1 MGVYED
7 LLRRKKII
15 EDKQGNVT
23 VNAVVNKSVRDKLTD
38 NTIQTYQK
46 DEESNR
52 NAIAQMSNALKNAA
66 KDTIWERMQSII
78 SNKPSSSNF
87 MENFRTNL
95 IQNTVNKDNNKNE
108 NIYDNSITNDAK
120 NTFKNLILG
129 GKQGAMQML
138 KGIET
143 QTEANKGYQNKKEAQ
158 FYNSR
163 NVSDMVK
170 AQAKSES
177 NDILNNM
184 IKNKI
189 NNNSLNTA
197 DYGIGNIDLNNRPV
211 YKNEDGSISTVRSM
225 SFWDDDEQKEILVPT
240 IAFDKD
246 GKAISLTDDEAIDR
260 YYKTGEY
267 LGKFD
272 NYKEADK
279 YAEKLHESQEKI
291 YTNNSDNTIINKSAL
306 LKLNDESV
314 KNELDKY
321 KNSISDGKID
331 TNLTRNYLQN
341 NIDKTTEE
349 IQENTDKINNKTVK
363 EANEQIVPAIGQ
375 MGAGMVASA
384 VNPAVG
390 MMYFTES
397 ATGGYYDDAKQR
409 GMNDDEARK
418 YSTIMGAMEGATE
431 QIGIENL
438 SKAGKGIKALVKGT
452 GKETIKQG
460 AKEITQSSLKTVLKD
475 YGIGIADNIMQE
487 AIIDPIQEL
496 TAQTIAGKDK
506 AQWEGIGQKMLQDGI
521 NGGLVSA
528 ILGGTNLGI
537 QSCTGIVEKMQNNE
551 NVTQQELQTAV
562 KDAGQQLD
570 TPRMMMDSVEQQVN
584 KYKNYYSE
592 KNVSNLKEKA
602 ISEIK
607 ASKIK
612 EQTKSEMLNAVDSMN
627 IVDENSF
634 KSIQQTINA
643 ANKNELQTNATYQN
657 SSERKQNYMKYKND
671 RNAYDNSAV
680 NEVLEIIPTNRN
692 GNRTVKQ
699 WLQVA
704 DEIGKRVAGKSNTEI
719 EQIAYKSWFEEQP
732 TKSITKYD
740 NVSKTNVG
748 FQKLTSDDWINTI
761 NNAVLQEREKQ
772 QNTTQSKNSAI
783 EKIKPTKNKNAPDS
797 NIVENTTKIKGY
809 HGTDENF
816 DNFDL
821 KYFGKHDQGD
831 FGKAVYFSDNEN
843 TASKYGKNV
852 KQQDIELNNPY
863 IINTEEDYK
872 QLWSQLAK
880 ETDISKLDKTE
891 LKLLKDPYTSQEEKN
906 FMLYDKLNSEEK
918 ANAIQKLGYD
928 GVIDN
933 TYGQIAVFD
942 TDKINNIVNNQKTL
956 NNTTP
961 KTTIKEFNES
971 AKQYNIDY
979 QNEDLKEIKQM
990 FDKRGI
996 KAYFDD
1002 NTFKNNN
1009 EAFSVWKPTYDE
1021 QGNVS
1026 GREVVFNPKAQDTNT
1041 RVQELAIHELG
1052 HDLDLNEVQNMILKD
1067 ASKKENWEVA
1077 RKSLENTYKQAYE
1090 NDGIQISKDN
1100 FDKIVDE
1107 EATMSILQREL
1118 GNQEYVNR
1126 LVNQNQ
1132 SIAKKI
1138 YNWVV
1143 DKLNKFTGGKNEKL
1157 FWADI
1162 RNKFETAYNQE
1173 FSKNDSNLKYSVIYN
1188 EDGSFNRV
1196 KIDDNIFENNKQKS
1210 INNTIKDYLEDH
1222 INEYANIIE
1231 SGQKVYLGKDLPSEY
1246 AFSKSSQSLP
1256 LPNKLAKGRASSGL
1270 KEIIENAS
1278 NRIYEKNQKIKHNI
1292 DAKYGFYKYDTKF
1305 SFDHKGKEQ
1314 IYRGTIVIRNDANG
1328 KKYLYD
1334 ITNIKK
1340 IGSDLLP
1347 VASNSKKSSA
1357 IIGSSN
1363 DLPINSLSSTKQ
1375 NVNSKPLQKYSM
1387 QESENNSG
1395 SFNLQENKKKQ
1406 LDIIEKNNKMQDDYH
1421 TGIRKIEDIKTLAET
1436 LEDSDWQ
1443 GYEEF
1448 NPDYTKKMADE
1459 ALKTGKITVYSSY
1472 PIEQGVFVSPSKM
1485 EAESYSGNG
1494 KVYSKE
1500 ININDV
1506 AWIDPTQGQYA
1517 NTNQKYAV
1525 STKEWQQF
1533 LENNYQK
1540 QGDGKNLKEYN
1551 LPTREEVKKKLNLPT
1566 KENVNT
1572 QGESINW
1579 NEIERPERKIRKHYK
1594 SIIESSNTTKEAK
1607 SIAKKLMGT
1616 DTYVPETN
1624 KSQLAQADT
1633 RINNSSPETE
1643 LKSLMNRATTGGKIE
1658 AVDIAVGERL
1668 IQYYSKIGDK
1678 ANLQEAIQA
1687 TAMAGTNAG
1696 RTVQALSMLNHQ
1708 TPEGQA
1714 TWIQRS
1720 VDKMNNELAKKK
1732 GGTITKDSNGNVKI
1746 INKQGKDITDKVQL
1760 FDLTPEMIEKVV
1772 DSKDKQTMYE
1782 NIDSVYEELGNQ
1794 VPKSTIEK
1802 IDSWRYFSM
1811 LANPRTHIRNMVGN
1825 VAMGKTQRIKDKL
1838 AGGIEGVVSK
1848 FNPEMERTKTLMPA
1862 NSKTKEFA
1870 KSDVLNPDVQSM
1882 MELNENKY
1890 NPQSR
1895 LQNARR
1901 TFKSDIFEKSLG
1913 RLFDWNDKALEAEDA
1928 LGLKSAYKKA
1938 LSDYLTANKI
1948 DTDKITDAQ
1957 LSKARNYAVQQAKEA
1972 TFHQAN
1978 SIATAINQFSRKNK
1992 LTKGATD
1999 AVLPFVKTPMNVA
2012 KAGLEYNPLGLL
2024 KTITSDTVKLRKGN
2038 ISVNK
2043 YIDNLSKGLTGT
2055 GIAVLGYAL
2064 ADAGILKASGSDDD
2078 KKENYDEA
2086 IGKQS
2091 YSLQIGD
2098 KTYSLDWLAPV
2109 GIPLFTGAEA
2119 FSLKQSKQDEKSSI
2133 STEDNKETNKLINSL
2148 ENWANGMANAI
2159 SPMSEM
2165 SMISGLTSALTSY
2178 QQDSTQMIGSML
2190 TNAGKSYVNQF
2201 VPTLLGQTAKTMDK
2215 YERSTTSTKTGLLPK
2230 AIDQTK
2236 LQMMSKI
2243 PGLRQKLPTKTDIW
2257 GNELKQSPNIRERTF
2272 NNFINPATVKNIGNS
2287 KVDSEIDNLYNKSGN
2302 TNILPTKID
2311 KTYTINGQKYRMT
2324 DEEYAKYQKQ
2334 YGQTSYK
2341 LIENLIN
2348 AKDYK
2353 NLSAEQKETAIEN
2366 IYSYAK
2372 ECGKLNYAKT
2382 SKTEIKPST
2391 LYTTMEDLKKNG
2403 GNQSQYLEYIA
2414 KTKDITGENSSKQK
2428 IGILADS
2435 NYSDKTKEI
2444 IYKNTEGS
2452 KDKKVIVV
2460 DKLGLPVNEYL
2471 KYKTQKFVSD
2481 KDENGDAISGSKKEK
2496 VYEYLNN
2503 IPDEQ
2508 LSQDYKKIICKIEG
2522 TTNYDVNVIDIVNNK
2537 ENLTT
2542 NERKEIL
2549 TNLGF
2554 KIYENGKI
2562 KLSSKI
2568 PLARYVK

>member
-15 EDKQGNVT
+15 EDEQGNVT

-108 NIYDNSITNDAK
+108 NIYDNSITNDEK

-363 EANEQIVPAIGQ
+363 KANEQIVPAIGQ

-475 YGIGIADNIMQE
+475 YGISIADNIMQE

-528 ILGGTNLGI
+528 ILGGANLGI
-537 QSCTGIVEKMQNNE
+537 QSCTGVVEKLHSNQKITGQEIQN
-551 NVTQQELQTAV
+551 AV
-562 KDAGQQLD
+562 KDANQQLD
-570 TPRMMMDSVEQQVN
+570 TSKIMMDSVEQQVN
-584 KYKNYYSE
+584 KYKDYYTGKNLDSNTQDILNQAQNIINDNSTQNLQQNNTQNQINQQMQQVTPVQNE
-592 KNVSNLKEKA
+592 NVSNL
-602 ISEIK
+602 
-607 ASKIK
+607 
-612 EQTKSEMLNAVDSMN
+612 D
-627 IVDENSF
+627 
-634 KSIQQTINA
+634 INA
-643 ANKNELQTNATYQN
+643 NNLKENVLNE
-657 SSERKQNYMKYKND
+657 
-671 RNAYDNSAV
+671 
-680 NEVLEIIPTNRN
+680 
-692 GNRTVKQ
+692 
-699 WLQVA
+699 
-704 DEIGKRVAGKSNTEI
+704 
-719 EQIAYKSWFEEQP
+719 
-732 TKSITKYD
+732 
-740 NVSKTNVG
+740 
-748 FQKLTSDDWINTI
+748 I
-761 NNAVLQEREKQ
+761 NNTKQ
-772 QNTTQSKNSAI
+772 QNDILNNKELPMQSYRY
-783 EKIKPTKNKNAPDS
+783 EK
-797 NIVENTTKIKGY
+797 
-809 HGTDENF
+809 
-816 DNFDL
+816 
-821 KYFGKHDQGD
+821 
-831 FGKAVYFSDNEN
+831 SDN
-843 TASKYGKNV
+843 V
-852 KQQDIELNNPY
+852 
-863 IINTEEDYK
+863 
-872 QLWSQLAK
+872 
-880 ETDISKLDKTE
+880 
-891 LKLLKDPYTSQEEKN
+891 
-906 FMLYDKLNSEEK
+906 
-918 ANAIQKLGYD
+918 
-928 GVIDN
+928 
-933 TYGQIAVFD
+933 
-942 TDKINNIVNNQKTL
+942 KINNLRQDANKYFNNSEKARNYVNMLEKIITD
-956 NNTTP
+956 
-961 KTTIKEFNES
+961 K
-971 AKQYNIDY
+971 NIDIRLDA
-979 QNEDLKEIKQM
+979 NLKTV
-990 FDKRGI
+990 D
-996 KAYFDD
+996 
-1002 NTFKNNN
+1002 
-1009 EAFSVWKPTYDE
+1009 
-1021 QGNVS
+1021 
-1026 GREVVFNPKAQDTNT
+1026 GRIANGSYSNGVITINPNSNRAG
-1041 RVQELAIHELG
+1041 EFIAIHELTHAIG
-1052 HDLDLNEVQNMILKD
+1052 TKQMKNIVQKYRQSNLEFDTAVKSLLQNYNTTELTEEAMADVAGQLFGNQEFINNLAKTEPNIFKKIYNEIKYLWHQFTGYKNQDQFINDLQYKWEQAYRNKEQFNESTNYSI
-1067 ASKKENWEVA
+1067 AGI
-1077 RKSLENTYKQAYE
+1077 KSLENIRDNTRLYNSGISSYNQAQQMANQNISNEQIRQKTGWFQDRNGDWKYEFSDKDMSIKENIKLQNGKTYKLG
-1090 NDGIQISKDN
+1090 D
-1100 FDKIVDE
+1100 
-1107 EATMSILQREL
+1107 ILKHDTLFEL
-1118 GNQEYVNR
+1118 YPE
-1126 LVNQNQ
+1126 
-1132 SIAKKI
+1132 
-1138 YNWVV
+1138 
-1143 DKLNKFTGGKNEKL
+1143 
-1157 FWADI
+1157 
-1162 RNKFETAYNQE
+1162 
-1173 FSKNDSNLKYSVIYN
+1173 LKQLI
-1188 EDGSFNRV
+1188 V
-1196 KIDDNIFENNKQKS
+1196 KIDNTNKISGNYNKNSKTITLSNQLLNNSKRLEGTLIHEIQHTIQEIEDFENGTTSKLSKERYYNSLGEIEADNTRKRFIDEKYNNKDIGNEAPESSKANPKHRNYDNY
-1210 INNTIKDYLEDH
+1210 INNRTTLDKVKDSMFKYFKGLGDSNEVFQGNNQKNIQQDIRLVDDGRNGRYLE
-1222 INEYANIIE
+1222 
-1231 SGQKVYLGKDLPSEY
+1231 
-1246 AFSKSSQSLP
+1246 
-1256 LPNKLAKGRASSGL
+1256 
-1270 KEIIENAS
+1270 
-1278 NRIYEKNQKIKHNI
+1278 
-1292 DAKYGFYKYDTKF
+1292 
-1305 SFDHKGKEQ
+1305 
-1314 IYRGTIVIRNDANG
+1314 
-1328 KKYLYD
+1328 
-1334 ITNIKK
+1334 
-1340 IGSDLLP
+1340 
-1347 VASNSKKSSA
+1347 
-1357 IIGSSN
+1357 
-1363 DLPINSLSSTKQ
+1363 
-1375 NVNSKPLQKYSM
+1375 
-1387 QESENNSG
+1387 ESENNSG
-1395 SFNLQENKKKQ
+1395 SFSMQDNQGRTLTKEQQEYFKDVSQKLKDENGNIKEYYHGTQRADRVGNYFDPNKATSGPMAFFTDNSNIAKSYSENKQDTSISREADTEYDLFKANGKDLDSYWNSLTKQQQEKINKKGRAIGFDENYENIVYDENHDSFSGQ
-1406 LDIIEKNNKMQDDYH
+1406 YDYYLKNEEHNNGIKALYDVFIQD
-1421 TGIRKIEDIKTLAET
+1421 GNLFGEDMAKFKDVLTLA
-1436 LEDSDWQ
+1436 
-1443 GYEEF
+1443 G
-1448 NPDYTKKMADE
+1448 
-1459 ALKTGKITVYSSY
+1459 
-1472 PIEQGVFVSPSKM
+1472 
-1485 EAESYSGNG
+1485 
-1494 KVYSKE
+1494 
-1500 ININDV
+1500 INDV
-1506 AWIDPTQGQYA
+1506 EYLDPYKIDSKVYNVYLKIKNPFDTSSISSEIFKELDKASKHAPTQIGYSADQWDKSNITPIQWMNRLKDDIENGTTHA
-1517 NTNQKYAV
+1517 WTSIPDWVTNVLKNNGYDGIVDNGGKNGGEKHQVVIPFYSNQIKNIDNLNPTDNPDIRY
-1525 STKEWQQF
+1525 SQNNETWQQYIDK
-1533 LENNYQK
+1533 NYK
-1540 QGDGKNLKEYN
+1540 PTGTRTNLKEVR
-1551 LPTREEVKKKLNLPT
+1551 LPTKEDVKTKLNLPT

>member
-15 EDKQGNVT
+15 EDEQGNVT

-78 SNKPSSSNF
+78 SNKPTSSSNF

-120 NTFKNLILG
+120 NTFKNLILS

-143 QTEANKGYQNKKEAQ
+143 QTEANRDYKNKKEVQ

-163 NVSDMVK
+163 NVSEMVK

-184 IKNKI
+184 IKKKI
-189 NNNSLNTA
+189 NNNSSNTA

-363 EANEQIVPAIGQ
+363 KANEQIVPAIGQ

-438 SKAGKGIKALVKGT
+438 SKAGKGLKALIKGT
-452 GKETIKQG
+452 GKEALEQG

-506 AQWEGIGQKMLQDGI
+506 AQWEGIGQKMLQDGV

-783 EKIKPTKNKNAPDS
+783 EKIKPTIKN
-797 NIVENTTKIKGY
+797 
-809 HGTDENF
+809 
-816 DNFDL
+816 
-821 KYFGKHDQGD
+821 
-831 FGKAVYFSDNEN
+831 
-843 TASKYGKNV
+843 
-852 KQQDIELNNPY
+852 
-863 IINTEEDYK
+863 
-872 QLWSQLAK
+872 
-880 ETDISKLDKTE
+880 
-891 LKLLKDPYTSQEEKN
+891 
-906 FMLYDKLNSEEK
+906 
-918 ANAIQKLGYD
+918 
-928 GVIDN
+928 
-933 TYGQIAVFD
+933 
-942 TDKINNIVNNQKTL
+942 
-956 NNTTP
+956 
-961 KTTIKEFNES
+961 FNES

-1026 GREVVFNPKAQDTNT
+1026 GREVVFNPKAQDTNA

-1067 ASKKENWEVA
+1067 ASKKENWEGA

-1090 NDGIQISKDN
+1090 NDGIQISDEN
-1100 FDKIVDE
+1100 FNKIVDE

-1173 FSKNDSNLKYSVIYN
+1173 FSKNDTIAKYSIAGEKSLENIKNDGYLYTRGMDAYNTAINMSKQNMDNEQIRQKTGWFQDKNGDWKYEFSDKDMELKNTKLQPNKTYKLENILKHDTLFALYPEIKNYKVEVVDNIKANGVFDRRNNIITINSKLIKNTKSFEGTLIHEIQHGIQNIENFEKGASTKGGKLKYYN
-1188 EDGSFNRV
+1188 SLGEIEATETKERFLAEKYQNKDMTKIAPESSKENPRHKNLNRYL
-1196 KIDDNIFENNKQKS
+1196 KNRKLLDK
-1210 INNTIKDYLEDH
+1210 IKDGLYNYL
-1222 INEYANIIE
+1222 
-1231 SGQKVYLGKDLPSEY
+1231 
-1246 AFSKSSQSLP
+1246 
-1256 LPNKLAKGRASSGL
+1256 NKKGRSNYENFEEMVEENSTQNNSLVDGRKRRRYVNEEVEGL
-1270 KEIIENAS
+1270 GDS
-1278 NRIYEKNQKIKHNI
+1278 NEEVSNE
-1292 DAKYGFYKYDTKF
+1292 
-1305 SFDHKGKEQ
+1305 FDE
-1314 IYRGTIVIRNDANG
+1314 
-1328 KKYLYD
+1328 
-1334 ITNIKK
+1334 
-1340 IGSDLLP
+1340 SDK
-1347 VASNSKKSSA
+1347 KKSS
-1357 IIGSSN
+1357 SN
-1363 DLPINSLSSTKQ
+1363 TSKNNGLVLGGIEKS
-1375 NVNSKPLQKYSM
+1375 NV
-1387 QESENNSG
+1387 ESENNSG

-1517 NTNQKYAV
+1517 NTNQKYALA
-1525 STKEWQQF
+1525 TKDWQKF

-1551 LPTREEVKKKLNLPT
+1551 LPTREEVKTKLNLPT

-1572 QGESINW
+1572 QGENINW
-1579 NEIERPERKIRKHYK
+1579 NEIERPEGKIRKHYK

-1633 RINNSSPETE
+1633 RINNSSPEAE

-1687 TAMAGTNAG
+1687 TAMSGTNAG

-1782 NIDSVYEELGNQ
+1782 NIDRVYEELGNQ

-1957 LSKARNYAVQQAKEA
+1957 LNKARNYAVQQAKEA

-1999 AVLPFVKTPMNVA
+1999 AILPFVKTPMNVA

-2257 GNELKQSPNIRERTF
+2257 GNELKQSPNIRERAF

-2403 GNQSQYLEYIA
+2403 GNRSQYLEYIA